1 MVRVVGRSILEPK
14 GSTVMKHWLLALLAG
29 ACLTCPATVAAQS
42 KPTSL
47 TISALD
53 AKGEPVK
60 ELSVGDVTVK
70 EDNVAREVLKVEPAT
85 EPLTVALLV
94 DDSQALEGGV
104 QFIRDA
110 ARTFVRTLADRA
122 EIALITFGERPT
134 IALDYSKD
142 TRALETAVNRIFPRS
157 GSGAYL
163 LDALIETSR
172 GLQKREAARPV
183 IVVLMLE
190 DVEFS
195 NRYYEQVLTE
205 IEKSGAALHVVAI
218 GQPDAGITNDEIRNR
233 NQVIAEG
240 TDRTGGRRDQV
251 LALSGTE
258 PRMQQLANELLH
270 QFTITYARPETLIPP
285 QRVEVSAARP
295 RLTVRAPKRAS
306 AARTRE
312 TK

>member
-1 MVRVVGRSILEPK
+1 
-14 GSTVMKHWLLALLAG
+14 MKHWLLALLAG
-29 ACLTCPATVAAQS
+29 ACLTFPAPVAAQS

-53 AKGEPVK
+53 SKGEPVSS
-60 ELSVGDVTVK
+60 LSAADITVK

-85 EPLTVALLV
+85 DPLTVALLI

-110 ARTFVRTLADRA
+110 ARTFVRTLGERA
-122 EIALITFGERPT
+122 EIAVITFGERPT

-142 TRALETAVNRIFPRS
+142 PKAIDNAVSRVFPRS
-157 GSGAYL
+157 GSGSYL

-172 GLQKREAARPV
+172 GLQKREAARPT

-195 NRYYEQVLTE
+195 NRYYEQVLNE
-205 IEKSGAALHVVAI
+205 IDKSGAALHVVAI
-218 GQPDAGITNDEIRNR
+218 GQPEAGINNDEIRNR
-233 NQVIAEG
+233 NMVIAEG
-240 TDRTGGRRDQV
+240 TERTGGRRDQV

-258 PRMQQLANELLH
+258 SRMKQLANELAH
-270 QFTITYARPETLIPP
+270 QFTVTYARPETLIPP
-285 QRVEVSAARP
+285 QRVEVTTTRQGV
-295 RLTVRAPKRAS
+295 TVRAPKRAS
-306 AARTRE
+306 LAKARE